1 MDTLNLSSA
10 KGTMWPICA
19 TTVSL
24 SRSLDASDRQS
35 VGNQTLGPACTQ
47 RHALSPER
55 KHGQKWG
62 SREQET
68 TLKIPLFFSLRAVTR
83 SRTRGVHWGTS
94 LTFPQHCLLVLF
106 NPLFP
111 RVLTASAPL
120 DDRGGDRSV
129 SLMGPSAPLGDF
141 IKGLE

>member
-55 KHGQKWG
+55 KHGQAAESKKQR
-62 SREQET
+62 SKY
-68 TLKIPLFFSLRAVTR
+68 LYFFSLRAVTR

-94 LTFPQHCLLVLF
+94 RTFPQHCLLVLF